1 MTNLQHLNESP
12 LWLILLAQSL
22 KAVRMVFWDHRV
34 TMTRNFVL
42 ILVLSRSSQSK
53 LLIRLVTG
61 HDFVKLTIGK
71 LTAVQQQ
78 MIQLK

>member
-1 MTNLQHLNESP
+1 M
-12 LWLILLAQSL
+12 A
-22 KAVRMVFWDHRV
+22 
-34 TMTRNFVL
+34 RNFVL

-61 HDFVKLTIGK
+61 HDFVKLTIVGK